1 MASIDKISPKII
13 IKSYYTNLS
22 KTEKIIADYILNNY
36 KDIKNINIT
45 DLSKNINVAESS
57 IVRFTKR
64 LGYKGFKE
72 FKIYCAVFPEQ
83 VDSGNYFDNIPNKTD
98 SIESIIKTTFDFNVN
113 NLKVV
118 QDFLDY
124 DILQK
129 IGEAMMRKKKVYIV
143 GQAFSGNIASSFYY
157 RLRII
162 LPQIVLID
170 DTLANFQY
178 QQILDKNSMVLVVS
192 QTGQSSLSQ
201 TFTKEAVKHRATT
214 ACITRVINNPIS
226 SIVDYPIV
234 INSIAHKGNTQYLT
248 TEMVFLVI
256 LDCLYMF
263 ILLNIQNNK
272 SIEFKDFDSLVAR
285 MDDVSNKA
293 GLL

>member
-201 TFTKEAVKHRATT
+201 SFAKEAVKHRATT